1 MAKRVAH
8 IGREA
13 WLRTL
18 DKERGISPVQYA
30 RDIIYPALALRK
42 LGRAGSRSRPRT
54 CKNAFEAQ
62 YGDKLRCRMIMVD
75 KLQTAQEIWEELRKN
90 PGGFEK
96 LAQERSMDSGSRSLG
111 GLLAE
116 PITRH
121 AYPQNVSDAAF
132 RQLVD
137 GDPND
142 KDPTHKPKD
151 GDFTGPIQVAEATWV
166 LLKPR
171 GGHPRPERRPQRRE
185 RPQEHLRD
193 DLRGQAQGGDGRRT
207 SSS

>member
-1 MAKRVAH
+1 MANRVVARRPRGVAPDSRQGARH
-8 IGREA
+8 QPRAVRPRHHLPGPGAAEA
-13 WLRTL
+13 
-18 DKERGISPVQYA
+18 
-30 RDIIYPALALRK
+30 
-42 LGRAGSRSRPRT
+42 LGRAGPGHAQDL
-54 CKNAFEAQ
+54 KNAFEAQ
-62 YGDKLRCRMIMVD
+62 YGDKLRCRLIMVD
-75 KLQTAQEIWEELRKN
+75 NLQKAQEIWEELRKN

-121 AYPQNVSDAAF
+121 AYPQHVSDAAF

-142 KDPTHKPKD
+142 KDPAHKPKD

-166 LLKPR
+166 LLKR
-171 GGHPRPERRPQRRE
+171 ECGHPRPERRPQGRE
-185 RPQEHLRD
+185 RPQDHLRD
-193 DLRGQAQGGDGRRT
+193 DL
-207 SSS
+207 